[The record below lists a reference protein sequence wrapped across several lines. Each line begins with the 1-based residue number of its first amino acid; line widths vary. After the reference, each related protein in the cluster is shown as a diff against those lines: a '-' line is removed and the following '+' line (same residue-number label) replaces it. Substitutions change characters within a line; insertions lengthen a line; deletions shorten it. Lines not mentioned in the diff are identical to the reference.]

1 MRKMNS
7 TPRAKSRPL
16 ACPGLKPPRMPAAI
30 HALRAPLD
38 IGFLPLT
45 DAAPLFVARELGLF
59 ARHGLNVNLRRE
71 VGWATLRDK
80 LLFGEL
86 HAAHAL
92 APMLWAT
99 ALGLS
104 GPSGDV
110 LTAFVLNLNGNA
122 LTLSHTLREA
132 GVNDPAS
139 LRAFARGRT
148 GERKLT
154 FGIVYRFSSHH
165 LLLRNWL
172 RSSGLDPDR
181 DVRIVVVP
189 PPQMARNLAAGN
201 LDGFC
206 AGEPWNTLAIARGHG
221 WSPTWSA
228 VFAPGHIEK
237 VLMVRRDFTE
247 QRADAH
253 LALLAALDEAAAWCD
268 EPHNRSSLAA
278 LLAQPGCLHQPLEF
292 VAPAL
297 EGVFPTGLGRESVPD
312 FLIYHRGG
320 ANVPTAARARALQS
334 ELVDAGLIPPGTAT
348 ADLPARLFREDL
360 YHQALGSRPLLH
372 ENHR

>member
-1 MRKMNS
+1 MS
-7 TPRAKSRPL
+7 TAR
-16 ACPGLKPPRMPAAI
+16 
-30 HALRAPLD
+30 HALRAPLE
-38 IGFLPLT
+38 IGLLPLT

-59 ARHGLNVNLRRE
+59 ARHGLNVSLRRE

-99 ALGLS
+99 TLGLS
-104 GPSGDV
+104 GPHGDV

-122 LTLSHTLREA
+122 LTLSHALREA
-132 GVNDPAS
+132 GVSDPAS
-139 LRAFARGRT
+139 LRAFARART

-172 RSSGLDPDR
+172 HSAGLDPER

-206 AGEPWNTLAIARGHG
+206 AGEPWNSLAIARGHG

-237 VLMVRRDFTE
+237 VLMVRRDFAE

-268 EPHNRSSLAA
+268 EPQNRSGLAN
-278 LLAQPGCLHQPLEF
+278 LLAQPACLNQPLEF

-297 EGVFPTGLGRESVPD
+297 EGAFATGLGRESVPD
-312 FLIYHRGG
+312 FLIYHCGG
-320 ANVPTAARARALQS
+320 ANVPTVERARALQA
-334 ELVDAGLIPPGTAT
+334 ELVAAGLVPAEVAP

-360 YHQALGSRPLLH
+360 YRAALGHTLATA
-372 ENHR
+372 